1 MIVVRDVMTKDP
13 ICVEST
19 DTISKARSIIRKYGY
34 RALPVLEDG
43 KVVGIVSRGDILR
56 VTSSKTNIYI
66 KGLMNENVVSASPD
80 DNVISVAKNMIKSG
94 IRQVPVVDG
103 KLLGIVSSM
112 DILNAF
118 IRREYMPSKKA
129 ISDIMTKKVVCCEP
143 DEDISKIWDK
153 MYSSG
158 FSGFPVVK
166 NKEVI
171 GIITRM
177 DIIKSG
183 HARIS
188 KESGKIRNTTV
199 NRVMRTPAITVNPT
213 TTVRD
218 AADMAVRKKII
229 RFPVVD
235 NSKKIVGIVDI
246 EDILRAYVS

>member
-80 DNVISVAKNMIKSG
+80 DNVISVAKNMTKSG
-94 IRQVPVVDG
+94 IRQVPVIDK

-112 DILNAF
+112 DILNEF
-118 IRREYMPSKKA
+118 VIRGYMPSKKM
-129 ISDIMTKKVVCCEP
+129 IGDIMTRKVVCCDP
-143 DEDISKIWDK
+143 DEDVSKIWDK

-166 NKEVI
+166 NK
-171 GIITRM
+171 GIIGMVTRM
-177 DIIKSG
+177 DILKRG
-183 HARIS
+183 YARIS
-188 KESGKIRNTTV
+188 KESGKVRNTTV
-199 NRVMRTPAITVNPT
+199 NRVMRTPAVTVKPT
-213 TTVRD
+213 TDVRD
-218 AADMAVRKKII
+218 AAEMMVRKKII
-229 RFPVVD
+229 RLPVVD
-235 NSKKIVGIVDI
+235 NSGKIAGIVDI